1 MNTISKIISRI
12 PKYLFL
18 FIVGGL
24 AYGFIEILFRGYTY
38 PSMMVLG
45 GICFLLIGEINE
57 KYPWEMPLI
66 SQMFI
71 SMIIVTILEFLFGVV
86 LNIILKIGVWDY
98 SAMPYNLFGQIC
110 LLFFVAWFFLSAVA
124 IILDDIIRYKFYGE
138 ERPRYNIFYCR
149 HPGEYSIK

>member
-1 MNTISKIISRI
+1 MNYLTKLISHI
-12 PKYLFL
+12 PKCLFL

-24 AYGFIEILFRGYTY
+24 AYGLVEILFRGYTY
-38 PSMMVLG
+38 PSMVILG

-71 SMIIVTILEFLFGVV
+71 SMIIVTILEFSFGIV
-86 LNIILKIGVWDY
+86 LNVILKLGIWDY
-98 SAMPYNLFGQIC
+98 SALPYNLCGQIC
-110 LLFFVAWFFLSAVA
+110 LIFSVAWFFLSVVA
-124 IILDDIIRYKFYGE
+124 IILDDLIRYKFYGE

-149 HPGEYSIK
+149 HPGEYSIT